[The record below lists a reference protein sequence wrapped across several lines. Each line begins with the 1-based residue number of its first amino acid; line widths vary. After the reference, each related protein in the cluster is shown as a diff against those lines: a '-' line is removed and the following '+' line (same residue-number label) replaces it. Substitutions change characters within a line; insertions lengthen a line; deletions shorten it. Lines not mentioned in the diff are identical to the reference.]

1 VFLLAGRDVWRIFV
15 LLFAMR
21 TMARERFSLA
31 SETHNRVAILGA
43 GFIGISFAAVF
54 ADNGWQVALIEPD
67 QQRQKAAAG
76 SLTHQ
81 QDGIALA
88 GLEKRRGGTIEITG
102 SDETALKQATLV
114 IECGPEN
121 LEIKQDIFTQ
131 LLSATGAE
139 TLLVTAS
146 SAIAMS
152 QIVPD
157 PDQQSRCLVA
167 HPINPPAVLR
177 LIELCPAPGTSPTTV
192 DRAAALFVE
201 AGFEPVI
208 LAREMEGFLLNR
220 LQGAVLREA
229 YRLVDDG
236 IAEPDDIDRV
246 MRLGLGPRWAL
257 SGPFE
262 TVELNT
268 PGGIPAHAARMGPA
282 YKRMGEQRG
291 ETVDWS
297 APLVARVTAAR
308 EAARGDQ
315 SIPDRAAW
323 RSSAVANLVRFRDRL
338 LRGDV

>member
-1 VFLLAGRDVWRIFV
+1 MGR
-15 LLFAMR
+15 
-21 TMARERFSLA
+21 
-31 SETHNRVAILGA
+31 ETHNQVVILGA

-54 ADNGWQVALIEPD
+54 ADNGWRVTLIEPD
-67 QQRQKAAAG
+67 QQRQDAAKA
-76 SLTHQ
+76 SLAHQ

-88 GLEKRRGGTIEITG
+88 GLEKGCGGKVEITG
-102 SDETALKQATLV
+102 SEDTILKQAALV
-114 IECGPEN
+114 IECGPED
-121 LEIKQDIFTQ
+121 LEIKKNIFSR
-131 LLSATGAE
+131 LLSATGPE
-139 TLLVTAS
+139 TMLATAS
-146 SAIAMS
+146 SAIPMS
-152 QIVPD
+152 HIVTA

-167 HPINPPAVLR
+167 HPFNPPAVLR

-192 DRAAALFVE
+192 DRAAALFAA

-208 LAREMEGFLLNR
+208 LSREIEGFLLNR

-236 IAEPDDIDRV
+236 IAEPADIDRA

-262 TVELNT
+262 TAELNT
-268 PGGIPAHAARMGPA
+268 PGGIPAHAQRMGPA
-282 YKRMGEQRG
+282 YKRMGEHRG

-297 APLVARVTAAR
+297 ASLVARVAAAR
-308 EAARGDQ
+308 ETARGGQ

-323 RSSAVANLVRFRDRL
+323 RSSAVAKLVEFRDRL